1 MRQTT
6 VTPVLLLIAG
16 VFGAFW
22 CLDGFLLRGDLAFE
36 KASVGFAF
44 ACLLAAIG
52 AQEVIATDLHESGEA
67 GGF

>member
-22 CLDGFLLRGDLAFE
+22 CLDGFLLRGDLALE
-36 KASVGFAF
+36 KGVVWLAIWSVVG
-44 ACLLAAIG
+44 AIG
-52 AQEVIATDLHESGEA
+52 HQELMATQHFNESD
-67 GGF
+67 

>member
-1 MRQTT
+1 MKQDTL
-6 VTPVLLLIAG
+6 TPTLLVVAG

-22 CLDGFLLRGDLAFE
+22 CLDGVLCGDLALE
-36 KASVGFAF
+36 KGVVWFAIASVI
-44 ACLLAAIG
+44 AAIG